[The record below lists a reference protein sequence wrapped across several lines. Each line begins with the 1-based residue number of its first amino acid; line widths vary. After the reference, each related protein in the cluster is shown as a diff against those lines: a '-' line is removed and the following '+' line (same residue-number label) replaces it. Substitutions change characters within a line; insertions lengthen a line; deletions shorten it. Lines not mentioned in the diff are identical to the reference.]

1 MAEQGIKLQPGN
13 KRIVKNTFMLY
24 MRQVLIML
32 VGLYTVRVVLKTLG
46 IEDYGVYNVVS
57 GAVTMFS
64 FLTGAMAVGSQR
76 FFSFYIG
83 KNDYQHLKKVF
94 HNTLTIYIFLSS
106 VIILLG
112 ESLGYWFINNK
123 LVIPED
129 RLFAANCIFQ
139 ISILSFVF
147 SMMSAPFIAIIMSH
161 EDMNIF
167 ARIGII
173 EVFFKL
179 AIVFVLI
186 LSPFDKLIT
195 YGLLLFMISVI
206 IFLLYFLYCTR
217 KYKECTFK
225 LEYNK
230 PIINEIAGFSSWN
243 LFGNFAWIIKN
254 QGTSF
259 MLNIFFGPAINAAQN
274 LAIQIRS
281 VVNTFASN
289 FMSAVQPQIVK
300 SYAKNEYEK
309 MFMLMSS
316 ASKMS
321 FILMAIISIPVILNL
336 DFFLNIWLV
345 KVPDYA
351 TAFTKILLVEASLE
365 AMSTPT
371 ASVNQATGRIKYYQ
385 MIIGILGLL
394 NLPVSYCFL
403 RLGYDPDSVYVISL
417 LLQIAI
423 ILHRALYLRNIQKD
437 ISFYTIKNVFAPCV
451 LAGVISFVICYY
463 LHCNSSNVIYTVL
476 TCCYE
481 VIIVL
486 CFGYFII
493 LNKQEKKYACKLIND
508 FIKKIR
514 NENQQS

>member
-1 MAEQGIKLQPGN
+1 MSEQGIKLQPGN

-24 MRQVLIML
+24 VRQVLIML
-32 VGLYTVRVVLKTLG
+32 VGLYTVRIVLKTLG
-46 IEDYGVYNVVS
+46 IEDYGIYNVVS

-83 KNDYQHLKKVF
+83 KNDCQYLQRVF
-94 HNTLTIYIFLSS
+94 HNTLTIYILLSI
-106 VIILLG
+106 VIMLLG

-123 LVIPED
+123 LVIPEN
-129 RLFAANCIFQ
+129 RIFAANCIFQ

-147 SMMSAPFIAIIMSH
+147 SMLSAPLIAIIMSH

-173 EVFFKL
+173 EVLLKL
-179 AIVFVLI
+179 ATAFALI
-186 LSPFDKLIT
+186 LSPFDKLIA
-195 YGLLLFMISVI
+195 YGSLLLIISIVT
-206 IFLLYFLYCTR
+206 FSLYYIYCTR

-230 PIINEIAGFSSWN
+230 IIIREIAGFSGWN

-254 QGTSF
+254 QGISF
-259 MLNIFFGPAINAAQN
+259 LLNIFFGPAMNAAQN
-274 LAIQIRS
+274 LATQIRTI
-281 VVNTFASN
+281 VNTFASN
-289 FMSAVQPQIVK
+289 FISAVQPQIVK

-309 MFMLMSS
+309 MFLLMSS

-321 FILMAIISIPVILNL
+321 FILMAIISIPVILNI

-351 TAFTKILLVEASLE
+351 TTFTKILLVEASLE

-385 MIIGILGLL
+385 MIIGILGIL

-403 RLGYDPDSVYVISL
+403 RLGYGPNSVYIISL

-423 ILHRALYLRNIQKD
+423 ILHRAFYLRNIQKN
-437 ISFYTIKNVFAPCV
+437 ISIYTIKNVFAPCV
-451 LAGVISFVICYY
+451 LAGIISFILCYY
-463 LHCNSSNVIYTVL
+463 LHYNTSNVICTVL

-481 VIIVL
+481 AIIVL
-486 CFGYFII
+486 CLGYFII
-493 LNKQEKKYACKLIND
+493 LNKQEKKYTCKLISD

-514 NENQQS
+514 NDNQ